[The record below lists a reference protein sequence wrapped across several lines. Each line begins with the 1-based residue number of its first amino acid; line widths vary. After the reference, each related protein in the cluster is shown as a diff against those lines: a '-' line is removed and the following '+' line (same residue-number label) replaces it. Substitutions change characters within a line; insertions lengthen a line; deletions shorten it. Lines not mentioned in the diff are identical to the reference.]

1 MKITDAWEK
10 RGSQPVFVCDF
21 SPPRSAD
28 PSVLEQARTLDAD
41 FISVAYNPGRT
52 VRTDSAMLAASIKAN
67 LGKDVLFTLA
77 TRDMN
82 KLALQSHLLGAR
94 LLGLVNV
101 VVVGGDPFSP
111 RDLGMT
117 RAVNDFTPSELIRS
131 IQGMNAGMD
140 FRGSKLREG
149 VDMCVG
155 GTLDIARGVDREAAL
170 THRKIQAGAQFFL
183 AQPVWSAKD
192 VHDFLA
198 ACRKAAG
205 ADLSQ
210 PIFWGVQVL
219 ERDSVIFSQVPS
231 WVREGL
237 DGGRPGAEIALE
249 VVKELVRAGIWSFYL
264 VPPILRG
271 GARRYEAAQE
281 VLAAARNL

>member
-101 VVVGGDPFSP
+101 VVVGGDPS
-111 RDLGMT
+111 
-117 RAVNDFTPSELIRS
+117 A
-131 IQGMNAGMD
+131 QG
-140 FRGSKLREG
+140 
-149 VDMCVG
+149 
-155 GTLDIARGVDREAAL
+155 T
-170 THRKIQAGAQFFL
+170 
-183 AQPVWSAKD
+183 
-192 VHDFLA
+192 
-198 ACRKAAG
+198 
-205 ADLSQ
+205 
-210 PIFWGVQVL
+210 
-219 ERDSVIFSQVPS
+219 
-231 WVREGL
+231 WV
-237 DGGRPGAEIALE
+237 
-249 VVKELVRAGIWSFYL
+249 
-264 VPPILRG
+264 
-271 GARRYEAAQE
+271 
-281 VLAAARNL
+281 